1 MGWTFLPLVNY
12 KGGGS
17 AAPVEPLCD
26 HLDVYEAHLAQN
38 FGSGI
43 QCCYRGSRLYDTA
56 ATKAVVTK
64 WVAFYKKYRPIL
76 DSDIIHVRR
85 PDARDIDCMMHIN
98 PRLKQKGLAMVFNPL
113 DHAVTRTLRLP
124 LYYTG
129 LSDTAVIR
137 RDEGQA
143 ASYKLDRQYNVE
155 VPLEIAPGGVTSLV
169 IE

>member
-1 MGWTFLPLVNY
+1 L
-12 KGGGS
+12 
-17 AAPVEPLCD
+17 VEPLCD

-43 QCCYRGSRLYDTA
+43 QCCYRGSRLYDTD
-56 ATKAVVTK
+56 ATRAVVK
-64 WVAFYKKYRPIL
+64 RWVDFYKKHRPIL
-76 DSDIIHVRR
+76 DSDIVHVRR
-85 PDARDIDCMMHIN
+85 ADARSIDCMMHVN

-113 DHAVTRTLRLP
+113 GHPVKTTLTLP

-137 RDEGQA
+137 QEPGQA
-143 ASYKLDRQYNVE
+143 ARYKLDRQYNVE
-155 VPLEIAPGGVTSLV
+155 VPIEMAPGGVASLV